1 MTVSLVTG
9 ASGFVGANL
18 ARRLLE
24 DGDRVH
30 LLLRADGA
38 TWRVD
43 ELGPRRRA
51 ASGRPARRPGGGPR
65 WWSASGRTGSSTW
78 RPTAPTPGSAT
89 PGLIATTNILG
100 LVNLLEAAAATGV
113 EVVVAAGSS
122 SEYGLKDHAAR
133 EDELPEP
140 NSHYAV
146 SKVAAALYCGLYAR
160 ERGLRAVTLRLY
172 SVYGP
177 YEEPNRLV
185 PAIVTHALGGTLPP
199 LADPST
205 ARDYVYV
212 DDAVEAFLAA
222 AGPAGA
228 PGAIYNVGTGRQST
242 LAEIVAVAR
251 RALGVTAEPVWGSM
265 ARRDWDTS
273 VWVSDPGRAA
283 RELGWSARVDL
294 EEGLRRTRR
303 WLEERPRLRAFYE
316 ESLLA
321 GRRATAR

>member
-1 MTVSLVTG
+1 VTVSLVTG

-43 ELGPRRRA
+43 ELGPDAERHPVDLLDGPEVARLVDRVRPDRIFHLA
-51 ASGRPARRPGGGPR
+51 AHGAYSWQRDPR
-65 WWSASGRTGSSTW
+65 
-78 RPTAPTPGSAT
+78 
-89 PGLIATTNILG
+89 LIATTNILG
-100 LVNLLEAAAATGV
+100 LVNLLEAAVATGV
-113 EVVVAAGSS
+113 EAVVSAGSS
-122 SEYGLKDHAAR
+122 SEYGIKDHAAL
-133 EDELPEP
+133 EDEPPEP

-146 SKVAAALYCGLYAR
+146 SKAAASLYCGFYAR
-160 ERGLRAVTLRLY
+160 ERGLRALTLRLY

-185 PAIVTHALGGTLPP
+185 PAIVTHALRGALPP

-228 PGAIYNVGTGRQST
+228 PGAIYNVGTGRQTT

-265 ARRDWDTS
+265 AGRDWDTA

-294 EEGLRRTRR
+294 EEGLRRTSR

>member
-1 MTVSLVTG
+1 VTVSLVTG

-24 DGDRVH
+24 EGDRVH
-30 LLLRADGA
+30 LLLRADAA

-43 ELGPRRRA
+43 DVRADAERHAVDLLDGPAVARLVARLRPDRIFHLA
-51 ASGRPARRPGGGPR
+51 AHGAYSWQRDHHAIV
-65 WWSASGRTGSSTW
+65 ST
-78 RPTAPTPGSAT
+78 
-89 PGLIATTNILG
+89 NVLG
-100 LVNLLEAAAATGV
+100 LVNLLEAAVASGV
-113 EVVVAAGSS
+113 EAVVSAGSS
-122 SEYGLKDHAAR
+122 SEYGLKDHPAL

-146 SKVAAALYCGLYAR
+146 SKAAATLLCGFYAR
-160 ERGLRAVTLRLY
+160 ERGLRTVTLRLY

-177 YEEPNRLV
+177 LEEPRRLV
-185 PAIVTHALGGTLPP
+185 PAIVVHALRGALPP

-212 DDAVEAFLAA
+212 EDAVEAFLAA

-228 PGAIYNVGTGRQST
+228 PGAVYNVGTGRQST
-242 LAEIVAVAR
+242 LAEMVAAAR

-265 ARRDWDTS
+265 PGRDWDTG
-273 VWVSDPGRAA
+273 VWVADPGRAA
-283 RELGWSARVDL
+283 RELGWRARVEL
-294 EEGLRRTRR
+294 EDGLLRTSR
-303 WLEERPRLRAFYE
+303 WLQERPRLRALYE
-316 ESLLA
+316 EALLS